1 MGWLRLLPSL
11 LASLRLLRLG
21 LWRPLVAG
29 PALGLG
35 RRRLGRRM
43 GLERRRL
50 GLVALWPEQSS
61 TSDVL
66 P

>member
-1 MGWLRLLPSL
+1 LGRLGWRRLGWLRLLPSL

-35 RRRLGRRM
+35 RRLGWRLGRW
-43 GLERRRL
+43 RL
-50 GLVALWPEQSS
+50 GLVAFG
-61 TSDVL
+61 
-66 P
+66 